1 MPLIKSISGI
11 RGTLKGDKDSSLNPD
26 IIKNFTSSFIQH
38 LKNINNKKPISIALG
53 RDGRASGEKISEII
67 SEVSCKMGINIID
80 LGYSTTPS
88 VEIFIAQERLS
99 GGIMISAS
107 HNGIE
112 WNALKLFN
120 SKGEFISKEDFDN
133 INIIVENKSA
143 VYEDPNSVG
152 KIITNSRSIEQ
163 HIELILSN
171 EIVNT
176 DKIKSANLKIVVDG
190 INSTGGIAVP
200 QLLER
205 LNIEVVKLN
214 CKPDGN
220 FIHNPE
226 PLEKNLFDLSKEVVK
241 NKADLGIAV
250 DPDVDRL
257 AFIDENGKYFGEEYT
272 LVACADYVLNKSA
285 GPTVSNL
292 SSTKALREITEIKG
306 CDYFYSAVGEVNV
319 VEMMK
324 SKKAVIGGEGNG
336 GIIFPP
342 IHYGRDALIGIGLFL
357 SHLVEN
363 NFTVSN
369 LRKKYPS
376 YYMAKKKMDIT
387 NVPFEEVFKKLKVEF
402 LGCEIIEI
410 DGLKIIFK
418 DSSWVHLRKSN
429 TEEIIR
435 IYSEA
440 DSILKANRIAKKV
453 INVVD
458 NF

>member
-38 LKNINNKKPISIALG
+38 LKNINNKKSISIALG

-205 LNIEVVKLN
+205 LNIDVVKLN

-226 PLEKNLFDLSKEVVK
+226 PLEKNLYDLSKEVVK

-402 LGCEIIEI
+402 LDCEIIEI

>member
-133 INIIVENKSA
+133 INIIVENKSF

-226 PLEKNLFDLSKEVVK
+226 PLEKNLYDLSKEVVK

-402 LGCEIIEI
+402 LDCEIIEI